1 MWADIYR
8 RMPQLDSDPIKISR
22 KCPDDLTSV
31 ILDIAS
37 CIRFKF
43 LALLLIVFIFLSSD
57 VFINRVL
64 AKFRGGVDYKCPTS
78 WGTFLQGLFLVLTMM
93 TIDALISQ
101 KII

>member
-1 MWADIYR
+1 
-8 RMPQLDSDPIKISR
+8 MPQLDSDPIKISR

-31 ILDIAS
+31 LLDIAS
-37 CIRFKF
+37 HVQFKF
-43 LALLLIVFIFLSSD
+43 LTLLLVMFIFISSD

-78 WGTFLQGLFLVLTMM
+78 WGTFLQGLFLVLIMM
-93 TIDALISQ
+93 VIDALIRQ